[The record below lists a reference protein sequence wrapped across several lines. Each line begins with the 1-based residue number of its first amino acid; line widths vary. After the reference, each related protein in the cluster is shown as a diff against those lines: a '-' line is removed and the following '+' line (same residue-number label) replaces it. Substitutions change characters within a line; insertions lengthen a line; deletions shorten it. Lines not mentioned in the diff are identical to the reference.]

1 MAQNSIP
8 RRVPATA
15 RLLTAYLGAHYR
27 VYLDDRAWLA
37 LEIGQPAP
45 ATLAQSL
52 PATPCTL
59 VTAWNPQS
67 VARSREAND
76 AADAAL
82 HAELD
87 GLGVPVLRALAGQ
100 AHDDGVVPAFGRAGP
115 RRDASEPR
123 SGQDWSEPGWLV
135 GGLDTA
141 ATDAL
146 ARRYGQAGIL
156 HWRQGEPVRLRMY
169 RPPPAGHDRH
179 PWVDWVP
186 APPS

>member
-8 RRVPATA
+8 RRAPATD
-15 RLLTAYLGAHYR
+15 RLLAAYLGARYQ
-27 VYLDDRAWLA
+27 VCLDGRAWSV

-45 ATLAQSL
+45 AALAEFL
-52 PATPCTL
+52 PATPCSL

-67 VARSREAND
+67 VTRSREANE

-82 HAELD
+82 RAELD

-100 AHDDGVVPAFGRAGP
+100 AEDGFVPDFGRAGP
-115 RRDASEPR
+115 RRDAPGPCPR
-123 SGQDWSEPGWLV
+123 QDWSEPGWLL

-179 PWVDWVP
+179 RWVDWVP
-186 APPS
+186 VRPA